1 MKVATA
7 RPEPKWFQ
15 IARSMREDLG
25 SSAKQIA
32 EYVGRHV
39 TSVESFFS
47 RDGSYSPSVDDTMS
61 DAQFITPHVY
71 RTIRKID
78 MGPIATAAK
87 AAVASRQKERIEAA
101 LAMWP
106 TEDELMEWLA
116 S

>member
-39 TSVESFFS
+39 SSVESFFS
-47 RDGSYSPSVDDTMS
+47 RDGSYSPSVDDAMS

-78 MGPIATAAK
+78 MGPVATAAK
-87 AAVASRQKERIEAA
+87 AAVAARQKARAVAA
-101 LAMWP
+101 QMM
-106 TEDELMEWLA
+106 TDDELMDWLA
-116 S
+116 A